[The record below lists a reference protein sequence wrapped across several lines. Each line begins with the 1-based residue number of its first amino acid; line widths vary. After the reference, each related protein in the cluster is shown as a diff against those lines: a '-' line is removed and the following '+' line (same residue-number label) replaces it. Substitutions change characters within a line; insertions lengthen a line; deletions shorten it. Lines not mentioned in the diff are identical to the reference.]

1 MAALLATP
9 SCCPALAAMLIAP
22 SARTL
27 HFLPAAPS
35 SSERLPEVGCDVGL
49 ERGVALEVDWLGGG
63 GDGRASEG
71 DETVLMPAGRNDS
84 RSSEAD
90 AAKPCQAQVQ
100 NLILTCRRQACES
113 VCRQWQ

>member
-1 MAALLATP
+1 
-9 SCCPALAAMLIAP
+9 MLGW
-22 SARTL
+22 S
-27 HFLPAAPS
+27 
-35 SSERLPEVGCDVGL
+35 
-49 ERGVALEVDWLGGG
+49 GVWHWKWTGWGGG